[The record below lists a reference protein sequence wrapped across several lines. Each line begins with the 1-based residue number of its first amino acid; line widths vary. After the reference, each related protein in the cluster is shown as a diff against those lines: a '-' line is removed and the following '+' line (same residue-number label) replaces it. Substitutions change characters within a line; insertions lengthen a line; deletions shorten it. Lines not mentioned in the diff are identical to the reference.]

1 MSLYEKLFLE
11 GEKKKVFILLDPDK
25 VDDEKVSQIL
35 SKYEDEEKVVGF
47 LVGSSLLV
55 RSDIQDFVK
64 KLKGKTRKPVILF
77 PGSHCQVVEGADAI
91 LFLSLLSG
99 RNPQYLIDEQV
110 RMAPLVKSYGIEPI
124 PTAYLLFDSGKTTT
138 VEFVTGTKPLPV
150 DKVDLAVAHALA
162 AEYLGFKL
170 LYLEAGSGA
179 LNPVPGEIVRSIKEN
194 VKIPVIVG
202 GGLNSKEKIIK
213 AFDSGADFV
222 VIGNKLEEDPE
233 FLRRIYG

>member
-1 MSLYEKLFLE
+1 MSLYERLFHN
-11 GEKKKVFILLDPDK
+11 GEKKKVLVLLDPDK
-25 VDDEKVSQIL
+25 LNDEKVFKIL
-35 SKYEDEEKVVGF
+35 SLYENQEKVLGF

-55 RSDIQDFVK
+55 RSDMEDFISR
-64 KLKGKTRKPVILF
+64 LKSNTSKPVIIF
-77 PGSHCQVVEGADAI
+77 PGSHCQVVKGADAI

-110 RMAPLVKSYGIEPI
+110 KMAPLVKRYGLEAI

-138 VEFVTGTKPLPV
+138 VEFVSGTRPLPR

-179 LNPVPGEIVRSIKEN
+179 LNPVPGEVIRNIKDSVN
-194 VKIPVIVG
+194 IPLIVG
-202 GGLNSKEKIIK
+202 GGLNTEEKILR
-213 AFDSGADFV
+213 AFENGADFV

-233 FLRRIYG
+233 FLRRLYG